1 MNFYENVCVN
11 CRNKGITLSALLLQ
25 MNMSKSNI
33 RNWKNGVLPKLSVR
47 KQIAD
52 ILCVPMENFLTDEE
66 VEILSSIKNEKGD
79 EKN

>member
-1 MNFYENVCVN
+1 MNFYENVCAN

-33 RNWKNGVLPKLSVR
+33 RNWKNGVVPKLSVR

-66 VEILSSIKNEKGD
+66 MKVFSSIKIKEVT
-79 EKN
+79 

>member
-1 MNFYENVCVN
+1 MNFYEKIYAICQ
-11 CRNKGITLSALLLQ
+11 NKGIALSALLLQ

-52 ILCVPMENFLTDEE
+52 ILCVPMEDFLTDEE
-66 VEILSSIKNEKGD
+66 VKIFSSIKMEKRG
-79 EKN
+79 E